1 MKEKRKADKIEVM
14 KEQWRNMRRDEKLK
28 VELGTTCEA
37 ARKEKNEDQENAFEL
52 MQDFSR

>member
-1 MKEKRKADKIEVM
+1 MEEDWKQEKKEKKSRQDQAM

-37 ARKEKNEDQENAFEL
+37 VKKKEKVEKMLLN
-52 MQDFSR
+52 